1 MDYLPFLMLPVA
13 FVLMFLG
20 VQVAFSMMITAV
32 LFGLVIFGNR
42 VIFQFIE
49 KIEDISSNFVFAA
62 VPLFVFMGA
71 MLEKSGIADK
81 LFEAIHIWTRR
92 LPGGLALATVLM
104 CIIFAASSGVIGAT
118 ESVVGL
124 LTIPIMLR
132 YGYDKPL
139 ISGTICAGG
148 SLGTII
154 PPSVVAVVMG
164 PLANQSVGDLLYGM
178 VFPGLIMGALYL
190 VYIFTLCVVRPS
202 AGPRIPREPGEP
214 SFAAKLWIT
223 TRNMV
228 PPVFMIFA
236 VLGSIL
242 LGWASPTE
250 AAAVGAFC
258 SVLLTVLYRNFSWSG
273 LYEALIKTLQI
284 TAMIMTV
291 LLAGTL
297 FTGVFIGGGGIN
309 TASLLIAK
317 MALSPWM
324 LLGADDADHLHR
336 RLLPR
341 LDLDRPHL
349 RAAVHAARDPGGLQP
364 GVVLRPVP
372 DHDPDEL
379 SHAAD
384 GPGDLLPARGRAA
397 GDHDRSHVSRRRA
410 VHRAAVLHAR
420 DRDGLPDA
428 RDVAAER
435 DAAIPI
441 GASTRPTDAPGAES
455 IPTYWWRAAARPVCP
470 RPPDSPFPPRPQHV
484 LCAAASPGARAH
496 RVRLTPIK
504 PAPESR

>member
-13 FVLMFLG
+13 FILMFMG

-49 KIEDISSNFVFAA
+49 KMEDISSNFVFAA

-92 LPGGLALATVLM
+92 LPGGLALATVIM
-104 CIIFAASSGVIGAT
+104 CIFFAASSGVIGAT

-139 ISGTICAGG
+139 ISGVICAGG

-154 PPSVVAVVMG
+154 PPSVVAVVIG

-178 VFPGLIMGALYL
+178 VFPGLMMGGLYL
-190 VYIFTLCVVRPS
+190 VYIFILCTMRPE
-202 AGPRIPREPGEP
+202 AGPRIPPEPGEP
-214 SFAAKLWIT
+214 SFGAKLWIT

-228 PPVFMIFA
+228 PPVLMIFA

-258 SVLLTVLYRNFSWSG
+258 SVLLTVLYRNFTWGG

-284 TAMIMTV
+284 TTMIMTV

-324 LLGADDADHLHR
+324 LLSLMMLIIFIAGFF
-336 RLLPR
+336 
-341 LDLDRPHL
+341 LDWISIVLIFVPLFTPLIIQAGFDPVWFCVLFLIMIQTSYLTPPMAPAIFYL
-349 RAAVHAARDPGGLQP
+349 RAVAPPEITIRHMYR
-364 GVVLRPVP
+364 GVVPFIALQSLTLVIAMVFPVTITW
-372 DHDPDEL
+372 
-379 SHAAD
+379 
-384 GPGDLLPARGRAA
+384 LPSVMLQFR
-397 GDHDRSHVSRRRA
+397 
-410 VHRAAVLHAR
+410 
-420 DRDGLPDA
+420 
-428 RDVAAER
+428 
-435 DAAIPI
+435 
-441 GASTRPTDAPGAES
+441 
-455 IPTYWWRAAARPVCP
+455 
-470 RPPDSPFPPRPQHV
+470 
-484 LCAAASPGARAH
+484 
-496 RVRLTPIK
+496 
-504 PAPESR
+504 

>member
-1 MDYLPFLMLPVA
+1 LDYLPFLMLPVA

-32 LFGLVIFGNR
+32 LFGLAIFGNR

-49 KIEDISSNFVFAA
+49 KVEDISSNFVFAA

-92 LPGGLALATVLM
+92 LPGGLALATVTM
-104 CIIFAASSGVIGAT
+104 CIFFAASSGVIGAT

-178 VFPGLIMGALYL
+178 VFPGLIMAALYL
-190 VYIFTLCVVRPS
+190 VYILSLCLVRPE

-214 SFAAKLWIT
+214 SIAEKLWIS

-250 AAAVGAFC
+250 AAAVGALC
-258 SVLLTVLYRNFSWSG
+258 SVLLTMLYRHFTWGG

-284 TAMIMTV
+284 TTMIMTV

-309 TASLLIAK
+309 TASQLIAK

-324 LLGADDADHLHR
+324 LLGLMMTIIFIAGFF
-336 RLLPR
+336 
-341 LDLDRPHL
+341 LDWISIVLIFVPLFTPLVIQAGFDPVWFCVLFLIMIQTSYLTPPMAPAIFYL
-349 RAAVHAARDPGGLQP
+349 RAVAPAEITIAHMYR
-364 GVVLRPVP
+364 GVVPFIALQCLTLVVAMVFPRTVTW
-372 DHDPDEL
+372 
-379 SHAAD
+379 
-384 GPGDLLPARGRAA
+384 LPTIMLQFR
-397 GDHDRSHVSRRRA
+397 
-410 VHRAAVLHAR
+410 
-420 DRDGLPDA
+420 
-428 RDVAAER
+428 
-435 DAAIPI
+435 
-441 GASTRPTDAPGAES
+441 
-455 IPTYWWRAAARPVCP
+455 
-470 RPPDSPFPPRPQHV
+470 
-484 LCAAASPGARAH
+484 
-496 RVRLTPIK
+496 
-504 PAPESR
+504 